1 MQAVQ
6 IGPVPAGERTQS
18 PFDLFLIFAGTNI
31 VAATLQVG
39 ATLASA
45 FRVGNALVLIALGIV
60 AGGPR
65 AVVLADCYAVPLLAV
80 VGVLLTITCLC
91 AFCAVRPP
99 ASSLRFP

>member
-1 MQAVQ
+1 MRGAALVAILLYVTNFAWIAVNNLGAPSACARLFG
-6 IGPVPAGERTQS
+6 GPGFERFWS
-18 PFDLFLIFAGTNI
+18 VVLRL
-31 VAATLQVG
+31 AAT
-39 ATLASA
+39 A
-45 FRVGNALVLIALGIV
+45 IV

-80 VGVLLTITCLC
+80 VGVLLTIACLC